1 MTPAGSL
8 DHGVATGRPAPASPH
23 SWKRAV
29 RSVRSFKVFAGA
41 LVVALTIY
49 LVNGLVGVV
58 SPDSAWGIGYGI
70 GATALLLAALA
81 YAVRRR
87 TLSARTVG
95 PSRTYLLIHL
105 YGGTL
110 FLVLALMHSG
120 FAMPQAPLTGIL
132 WLLGIWVVGT
142 GVLGVLLQKWCAAAL
157 GQLTTEVQLVRIP
170 ELVEQTRAQA
180 EEVARTAGG
189 VLGDLYAS
197 ELAGAM
203 RTPTFRWRS
212 FAGFVDDQAARFEY
226 VRAMVPPERHES
238 LEALRRLVRAK
249 AEMDVHFA
257 LQTMLRKWLWV
268 HVPTAV
274 VLAAVLGLHIFVT
287 LYY

>member
-1 MTPAGSL
+1 M
-8 DHGVATGRPAPASPH
+8 GV
-23 SWKRAV
+23 
-29 RSVRSFKVFAGA
+29 
-41 LVVALTIY
+41 LLVALAIY

-70 GATALLLAALA
+70 ASTALLLAALA
-81 YAVRRR
+81 YPARRR
-87 TLSARTVG
+87 TLSARTIG

-120 FAMPQAPLTGIL
+120 FGMPQAPLTWIL
-132 WLLGIWVVGT
+132 WLLAIWVVGT
-142 GVLGVLLQKWCAAAL
+142 GVLGVLIQKWGAASL

-170 ELVEQTRAQA
+170 ELVDQTRAKA
-180 EEVARTAGG
+180 EDVARNAGG
-189 VLGDLYAS
+189 LLADLYAS

-203 RTPTFRWRS
+203 HTPIFRWRS
-212 FAGFVDDQAARFEY
+212 FAGFVDDQATRFEY

-238 LEALRRLVRAK
+238 LDALRRLVRAK

-257 LQTMLRKWLWV
+257 LQTVLRKWLWV

-274 VLAAVLGLHIFVT
+274 MLAAVLGLHIFVT